1 MCYKVCKIK
10 HLRRYAF
17 LMSKNT
23 NLFYWKKSAN
33 FALENN

>member
-1 MCYKVCKIK
+1 MLDKVGKIK

-17 LMSKNT
+17 LMRKNT
-23 NLFYWKKSAN
+23 DLFFRKKSAN